1 MGIRFYKAT
10 TPGLRQRVSSDFQM
24 ITKTE
29 PEHSLTTG
37 YHRKKGRNNLG
48 RITSRHRGGGH
59 KRNYRLLDTK
69 RNKID
74 VFGKVQSFQYDPN
87 RNALI
92 ALIFYHDGEKRY
104 ILYPKGLKIGE
115 SIISGT
121 QVPIIPGNAMPL
133 RNIPLGTQ
141 VHNIEFQPGSGGKM
155 ARSAGTSAQIIA
167 KQGHFVIL
175 RLPSGEIR
183 MLLRNCWATIG
194 EVGNAE
200 INNIRLGKAG
210 RSRWLG
216 IRPHVRGSAMNPCD
230 HKHGGGE
237 GKSPIGMPSPVTP
250 WGKPTLGKKTRK
262 NKKYS
267 NEFILRR
274 RISSK

>member
-1 MGIRFYKAT
+1 MGIRFYKAI
-10 TPGLRQRVSSDFQM
+10 TPGTRSRSVSDFEL
-24 ITKTE
+24 ITSTSPE
-29 PEHSLTTG
+29 PSLTFG
-37 YHRKKGRNNLG
+37 YHRKKGRNNNG

-59 KRNYRLLDTK
+59 KKNYRLLDTK

-74 VFGKVQSFQYDPN
+74 IFGKVKTLEYDPN

-92 ALIFYHDGEKRY
+92 ALIYYRDGEKRY
-104 ILYPKGLKIGE
+104 ILYPKGLKVGE
-115 SIISGT
+115 SIISRS

-133 RNIPLGTQ
+133 RNISLGAQ
-141 VHNIEFQPGSGGKM
+141 VHNIEFQPGSGGKI

-183 MLLRNCWATIG
+183 MVLRNCWATIG

-216 IRPHVRGSAMNPCD
+216 WRPHVRGSAMNPVD
-230 HKHGGGE
+230 HPHGGGE
-237 GKSPIGMPSPVTP
+237 GKSPIGRPSPVTP

-274 RISSK
+274 RISK